1 MIGLDTN
8 VLLRLGDDQEPGQ
21 RDRARALVRSCG
33 ASGCFVNAMV
43 LVEFART
50 LTRFYKLSRRDA
62 AARIAVILES
72 PEFVVASPEEASRA
86 VERFRDGPADF
97 ADYFLAELNASAGC
111 ATTATFD
118 SDALKSGEPFA
129 AVPTYA

>member
-1 MIGLDTN
+1 
-8 VLLRLGDDQEPGQ
+8 
-21 RDRARALVRSCG
+21 
-33 ASGCFVNAMV
+33 
-43 LVEFART
+43 
-50 LTRFYKLSRRDA
+50 LSRRDA

-97 ADYFLAELNASAGC
+97 PDYFLAEVNASAGC